1 MRMRLRAYAHVLM
14 TPAHSHAPTR
24 TRAGA
29 GSNDPDRESAIK
41 RSCEM
46 RVVYPQLG
54 FCDATWDQNGCVAAS
69 LSSLVGVLLLP
80 SAQLV
85 HASSSSPSHPIVKL
99 DD

>member
-1 MRMRLRAYAHVLM
+1 MRMRVRAYAHVLM

-54 FCDATWDQNGCVAAS
+54 FCDATWDQNGCVAAP
-69 LSSLVGVLLLP
+69 LSPLL
-80 SAQLV
+80 
-85 HASSSSPSHPIVKL
+85 HASSSSRSYPIVKL